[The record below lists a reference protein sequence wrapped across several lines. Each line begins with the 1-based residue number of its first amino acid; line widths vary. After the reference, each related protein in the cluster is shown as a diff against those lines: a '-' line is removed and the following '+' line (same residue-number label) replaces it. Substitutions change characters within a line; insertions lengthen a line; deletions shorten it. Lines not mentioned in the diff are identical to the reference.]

1 MRATMRFVF
10 AGALFALGTWA
21 VPWPVVPVLAALL
34 LLVAPRAFTP
44 GLLALAAACAWG
56 GILGW
61 TALHAPL
68 GVLARELGGILHAPV
83 AVVIVLSPAVAA
95 ALAWAGAE
103 VARVVQVRG
112 SVGRRGA

>member
-1 MRATMRFVF
+1 MRATMRFVL
-10 AGALFALGTWA
+10 AAILFAFGTWI

-34 LLVAPRAFTP
+34 LLLAPRLFTP
-44 GLLALAAACAWG
+44 GLLALAAAGAWA

-68 GVLARELGGILHAPV
+68 GVLARELGGILHAPT
-83 AVVIVLSPAVAA
+83 AVVIALGPAIAA

-103 VARVVQVRG
+103 VARAVQVRG
-112 SVGRRGA
+112 AKERSGT